1 MSGGLSAGY
10 GRAAQQEDQLMNL
23 DLTEEQ
29 KAARQT
35 ARDFAEKEIM
45 PVARENDEQ
54 EKFPADLVRKMADV
68 GILGTAI
75 PEKYGGAG
83 MDFIS
88 YALVTEEIG
97 RACSSMRTVL
107 SVTSSLVALTILK
120 WGTEEQKQKYLPR
133 LASGDIIGCFGL
145 TEPDAGSDAA
155 NLSTSAKKD
164 GSAWIINGNKMWISN
179 GGVAKLAIIFA
190 QTDKSLK
197 HKGLAAFLVDTD
209 TEGFSSQPIHGK
221 LGLRSSDTASLTLE
235 DVKVSEDALL
245 GQVGE
250 GFKVAMSALDNGRYS
265 VAAGCVG
272 ICQGCVDASV
282 KYAQER
288 IAFGKP
294 IAGFQLV
301 QELIADMVLDTE
313 MSRLLVFQAGCLKNK
328 GVRNTRETSLAKWQ
342 ASEAALRCGN
352 RAIQVFG
359 GYGYSNE
366 YPVERYM
373 RDARVASLYE
383 GTTQIQKLIIARHA
397 TGISAFL

>member
-1 MSGGLSAGY
+1 MDI
-10 GRAAQQEDQLMNL
+10 E
-23 DLTEEQ
+23 LTDEQ

-35 ARDFAEKEIM
+35 ARDFAEKEIV

-54 EKFPADLVRKMADV
+54 EKFPAEIVKKMGEV
-68 GILGTAI
+68 GFLGAAI
-75 PEKYGGAG
+75 PEQYGGAG

-97 RACSSMRTVL
+97 RACSSVRTVL

-120 WGTEEQKQKYLPR
+120 WGTEEQKKKYLPR
-133 LASGDIIGCFGL
+133 LSSGEIIGCFGL

-155 NLSTSAKKD
+155 NLSTSAKKK
-164 GSAWIINGNKMWISN
+164 GSEWVLNGNKMWISN

-190 QTDKSLK
+190 QTDKKLK
-197 HKGLAAFLVDTD
+197 HKGIAAFLVDTD

-221 LGLRSSDTASLTLE
+221 LGLKSSDTSSLTLE
-235 DVKVSEDALL
+235 DVRVSDDALL
-245 GQVGE
+245 GKVGE

-272 ICQGCVDASV
+272 ICQACIDASV
-282 KYAQER
+282 KYSQER
-288 IAFGKP
+288 TAFGRP

-301 QELIADMVLDTE
+301 QELIADMVVDTE
-313 MSRLLVFQAGCLKNK
+313 AARLLVFQAGHLKNK
-328 GVRNTRETSLAKWQ
+328 GVRNTRETSIAKLY

-383 GTTQIQKLIIARHA
+383 GTSQILKLVIGRFA
-397 TGISAFL
+397 TGIGAFT

>member
-1 MSGGLSAGY
+1 
-10 GRAAQQEDQLMNL
+10 MNL
-23 DLTEEQ
+23 ELTDEQ

-35 ARDFAEKEIM
+35 ARDFAEKEII
-45 PVARENDEQ
+45 PVAGEYDAKQ
-54 EKFPADLVRKMADV
+54 EYPAELVQKMADV

-75 PEKYGGAG
+75 PEEYGGAG
-83 MDFIS
+83 MDYIA

-120 WGTEEQKQKYLPR
+120 WGTEEQKRKYLPR
-133 LASGDIIGCFGL
+133 LASGEIIGCFGL

-155 NLSTSAKKD
+155 NMSTTAKKD
-164 GSAWIINGNKMWISN
+164 GKNWLLNGNKMWISN
-179 GGVAKLAIIFA
+179 GGIAKMAIIFA

-197 HKGLAAFLVDTD
+197 HKGIAAFLVDTD

-221 LGLRSSDTASLTLE
+221 LGLRASDTVSLTLE
-235 DVKVSEDALL
+235 DVRVGEDALM

-250 GFKVAMSALDNGRYS
+250 GFKIAMSALDNGRYS

-272 ICQGCVDASV
+272 ICQACLDESV
-282 KYAQER
+282 KYAQDR
-288 IAFGKP
+288 TAFGRP

-301 QELIADMVLDTE
+301 QELIADIVLDTE
-313 MSRLLVFQAGCLKNK
+313 MSRLLVFQAGHKKNM
-328 GVRNTRETSLAKWQ
+328 GVRSTRETSLAKWQ

-366 YPVERYM
+366 YPVERFM

-383 GTTQIQKLIIARHA
+383 GTTQIQKLIIARYA
-397 TGISAFL
+397 TGISAFV

>member
-1 MSGGLSAGY
+1 MHL
-10 GRAAQQEDQLMNL
+10 E
-23 DLTEEQ
+23 LTDEQ
-29 KAARQT
+29 RAARQT

-54 EKFPADLVRKMADV
+54 MKFPADIVKKMAE
-68 GILGTAI
+68 LGFLGAAI
-75 PEKYGGAG
+75 PEEYGGAG

-88 YALVTEEIG
+88 YALITEEIG
-97 RACSSMRTVL
+97 RACSSVRTVL
-107 SVTSSLVALTILK
+107 SVTSSLCALTILK
-120 WGTEEQKQKYLPR
+120 WGTEEQKRKYLPKMC
-133 LASGDIIGCFGL
+133 AGEIIACFGL

-155 NLSTSAKKD
+155 NIATSAKKV
-164 GSAWIINGNKMWISN
+164 GSEWVLNGNKMWISN

-197 HKGLAAFLVDTD
+197 HKGMAAFLVDTD
-209 TEGFSSQPIHGK
+209 TKGFSSQPIHGK
-221 LGLRSSDTASLTLE
+221 LGLKSSDTSSLTLE
-235 DVKVSEDALL
+235 DVKVSNEALL
-245 GQVGE
+245 GKVGE

-272 ICQGCVDASV
+272 ICQGCIDAAV
-282 KYAQER
+282 KYSQDR
-288 IAFGKP
+288 TAFGRP

-301 QELIADMVLDTE
+301 QELIADMVVDTE
-313 MSRLLVFQAGCLKNK
+313 AARLLVFQAGHLKNK
-328 GVRNTRETSLAKWQ
+328 GVRNTRETALAKLY
-342 ASEAALRCGN
+342 ASEAALRCSN

-383 GTTQIQKLIIARHA
+383 GTSQILKLLIGRYA
-397 TGISAFL
+397 TDISAFT

>member
-1 MSGGLSAGY
+1 MHL
-10 GRAAQQEDQLMNL
+10 E
-23 DLTEEQ
+23 LTDEQ
-29 KAARQT
+29 RAARQT
-35 ARDFAEKEIM
+35 AREFAEKEIV

-54 EKFPADLVRKMADV
+54 MKFPADIVRKMAE
-68 GILGTAI
+68 LGFLGAAV
-75 PEKYGGAG
+75 PEQYGGAG

-88 YALVTEEIG
+88 YALITEEIG
-97 RACSSMRTVL
+97 RACSSVRTVL
-107 SVTSSLVALTILK
+107 SVTSSLCALTILK
-120 WGTEEQKQKYLPR
+120 WGTEEQKRKYLPKMC
-133 LASGDIIGCFGL
+133 AGEIIACFGL

-155 NLSTSAKKD
+155 NIATSAKQA
-164 GSAWIINGNKMWISN
+164 GSHWVLNGNKMWISN

-197 HKGLAAFLVDTD
+197 HKGMAAFLVDTD
-209 TEGFSSQPIHGK
+209 AKGFSSQQIHGK
-221 LGLRSSDTASLTLE
+221 LGLRAADTASLTLE
-235 DVKVSEDALL
+235 DVQISGDALL
-245 GQVGE
+245 GKVGD

-272 ICQGCVDASV
+272 ICQACVDASV
-282 KYAQER
+282 KYSQER
-288 IAFGKP
+288 TAFGRP

-313 MSRLLVFQAGCLKNK
+313 AARLLVFQAGHLKNK
-328 GVRNTRETSLAKWQ
+328 GARNTRETAMAKLY
-342 ASEAALRCGN
+342 ASEAALRCSN

-383 GTTQIQKLIIARHA
+383 GTSQILKLLIGRYA
-397 TGISAFL
+397 TGISAFT

>member
-1 MSGGLSAGY
+1 MHI
-10 GRAAQQEDQLMNL
+10 E
-23 DLTEEQ
+23 LTDEQ
-29 KAARQT
+29 RAARQT
-35 ARDFAEKEIM
+35 ARDFAEKEIV

-54 EKFPADLVRKMADV
+54 ERFPAEIVKKMGDL
-68 GILGTAI
+68 GFLGAAI

-97 RACSSMRTVL
+97 RACSSVRTVL

-120 WGTEEQKQKYLPR
+120 WGTEEQKKKYLPK
-133 LASGDIIGCFGL
+133 LSSGEIIGCFGL

-155 NLSTSAKKD
+155 NLSTSAKKK
-164 GSAWIINGNKMWISN
+164 GAEWVLNGNKMWISN

-190 QTDKSLK
+190 QTDKKLK
-197 HKGLAAFLVDTD
+197 HKGIAAFLVDTD
-209 TEGFSSQPIHGK
+209 TDGFSSQPIHGK
-221 LGLRSSDTASLTLE
+221 LGLKSSDTSSLTLE
-235 DVKVSEDALL
+235 DVKVSDDSLL
-245 GQVGE
+245 GKVGE

-272 ICQGCVDASV
+272 ICQACIDASV
-282 KYAQER
+282 KYSQER
-288 IAFGKP
+288 TAFGRP

-301 QELIADMVLDTE
+301 QELIADMVVDTE
-313 MSRLLVFQAGCLKNK
+313 AARLLVFQAGHLKNK
-328 GVRNTRETSLAKWQ
+328 GEGNTRETSIAKLY

-383 GTTQIQKLIIARHA
+383 GTSQILKLVIGRFA
-397 TGISAFL
+397 TGIGAFT

>member
-1 MSGGLSAGY
+1 
-10 GRAAQQEDQLMNL
+10 MNL

-45 PVARENDEQ
+45 PVAREYDEKA
-54 EKFPADLVRKMADV
+54 EFPADLVRKMAAV

-107 SVTSSLVALTILK
+107 SVTSSLVALTIVK

-133 LASGDIIGCFGL
+133 LASGEIIGCFGL
-145 TEPDAGSDAA
+145 TEPDVGSDAA
-155 NLSTSAKKD
+155 NLSTTAKKD
-164 GSAWIINGNKMWISN
+164 GSDWLLNGNKMWISN
-179 GGVAKLAIIFA
+179 GGISKLAIIFA
-190 QTDKSLK
+190 QTDKTLK
-197 HKGLAAFLVDTD
+197 HKGIAAYLVDTD
-209 TEGFSSQPIHGK
+209 LEGFSSQPIHGK
-221 LGLRSSDTASLTLE
+221 LGLRASDTTSLTLE
-235 DVKVSEDALL
+235 DVRVGQDAVL
-245 GQVGE
+245 GKVGE
-250 GFKVAMSALDNGRYS
+250 GFKVAMSGLDNGRYS

-272 ICQGCVDASV
+272 ICQGCLDASV
-282 KYAQER
+282 KYAQDR
-288 IAFGKP
+288 TAFGRP

-313 MSRLLVFQAGCLKNK
+313 ASRLLVFQAGHLKNK
-328 GVRNTRETSLAKWQ
+328 GARNTRETSLAKGQ
-342 ASEAALRCGN
+342 AAEAALRCGN

-383 GTTQIQKLIIARHA
+383 GTTQIQKLIIARYA
-397 TGISAFL
+397 TGISAFV

>member
-1 MSGGLSAGY
+1 M
-10 GRAAQQEDQLMNL
+10 DL

-35 ARDFAEKEIM
+35 TRDFAEKEIV
-45 PVARENDEQ
+45 PVAREYDEKM
-54 EKFPADLVRKMADV
+54 EFPAALVQRMADV

-107 SVTSSLVALTILK
+107 SVTSSLTALTILK
-120 WGTEEQKQKYLPR
+120 FGTEEQKQKYLPKF
-133 LASGDIIGCFGL
+133 ASGEIIGCFGL

-155 NLSTSAKKD
+155 NLLTTAKKD
-164 GSAWIINGNKMWISN
+164 GSDWIINGNKMWISN
-179 GGVAKLAIIFA
+179 GGIAKAAIIFA
-190 QTDKSLK
+190 QTDRSLK
-197 HKGLAAFLVDTD
+197 HKGIAAFLIDTD
-209 TEGFSSQPIHGK
+209 TEGFSSQQIHGK
-221 LGLRSSDTASLTLE
+221 LGLRAADTASLTLE
-235 DVKVSEDALL
+235 DVRVSNDALL
-245 GQVGE
+245 GEVGE
-250 GFKVAMSALDNGRYS
+250 GFKISMSALDNGRFS

-272 ICQGCVDASV
+272 ICQACVDASV
-282 KYAQER
+282 KYSQDR
-288 IAFGKP
+288 MAFGRP

-313 MSRLLVFQAGCLKNK
+313 AGRLLVFQAGHLKNK
-328 GVRNTRETSLAKWQ
+328 GVRNTRETSMAKLY
-342 ASEAALRCGN
+342 ASEAALKCGN

-383 GTTQIQKLIIARHA
+383 GTTQIQKLIIARYA
-397 TGISAFL
+397 TGISAFT

>member
-1 MSGGLSAGY
+1 M
-10 GRAAQQEDQLMNL
+10 DL

-35 ARDFAEKEIM
+35 TRDFAEKEIV
-45 PVARENDEQ
+45 PVAREYDEKM
-54 EKFPADLVRKMADV
+54 EFPAALVQRMADV

-107 SVTSSLVALTILK
+107 SVTSSLTALTILK
-120 WGTEEQKQKYLPR
+120 FGTEEQKQKYLPKF
-133 LASGDIIGCFGL
+133 ASGEIIGCFGL

-155 NLSTSAKKD
+155 NLLTTAKKD
-164 GSAWIINGNKMWISN
+164 GSDWIINGNKMWISN
-179 GGVAKLAIIFA
+179 GGIAKAAIIFA
-190 QTDKSLK
+190 QTDRSLK
-197 HKGLAAFLVDTD
+197 HKGIAAFLVDTD
-209 TEGFSSQPIHGK
+209 IEGFSSQQIHGK
-221 LGLRSSDTASLTLE
+221 LGLRAADTASLTLE
-235 DVKVSEDALL
+235 DVRVSNDTLL
-245 GQVGE
+245 GEVGE
-250 GFKVAMSALDNGRYS
+250 GFKIAMSGLDNGRFS

-272 ICQGCVDASV
+272 ICQACVDASV
-282 KYAQER
+282 KYSQDR
-288 IAFGKP
+288 MAFGRP
-294 IAGFQLV
+294 IAAFQLV

-313 MSRLLVFQAGCLKNK
+313 AGRLLVFQAGHLKNK
-328 GVRNTRETSLAKWQ
+328 GVRNTRETSMAKLY
-342 ASEAALRCGN
+342 ASEAALKCGN

-383 GTTQIQKLIIARHA
+383 GTTQIQKLIIARDA
-397 TGISAFL
+397 TGISAFA

>member
-1 MSGGLSAGY
+1 MHL
-10 GRAAQQEDQLMNL
+10 E
-23 DLTEEQ
+23 LTDEQ
-29 KAARQT
+29 RAARQT

-54 EKFPADLVRKMADV
+54 MKFPADIVQKMAE
-68 GILGTAI
+68 LGFLGAAI
-75 PEKYGGAG
+75 PEEYGGAG

-88 YALVTEEIG
+88 YALITEEIG
-97 RACSSMRTVL
+97 RACSSVRTVL
-107 SVTSSLVALTILK
+107 SVTSSLCALTILK
-120 WGTEEQKQKYLPR
+120 WGTEEQKRKYLPKMC
-133 LASGDIIGCFGL
+133 AGEIIACFGL

-155 NLSTSAKKD
+155 NISTSAKKV
-164 GSAWIINGNKMWISN
+164 GSGWILNGNKMWISN

-197 HKGLAAFLVDTD
+197 HKGMAAFLVDTD
-209 TEGFSSQPIHGK
+209 TKGFSSQPIHGK
-221 LGLRSSDTASLTLE
+221 LGLKSSDTASLTLE
-235 DVKVSEDALL
+235 DVKVSDDALL
-245 GQVGE
+245 GKVGE

-272 ICQGCVDASV
+272 ICQGCIDASV
-282 KYAQER
+282 KYSQDR
-288 IAFGKP
+288 TAFGRP

-301 QELIADMVLDTE
+301 QELIADMVVDTE
-313 MSRLLVFQAGCLKNK
+313 AARLLVFQAGHLKNK
-328 GVRNTRETSLAKWQ
+328 GVRNTRETALAKLY
-342 ASEAALRCGN
+342 ASEAALRCSN

-383 GTTQIQKLIIARHA
+383 GTSQILKLLIGRYA
-397 TGISAFL
+397 TDISAFT

>member
-1 MSGGLSAGY
+1 
-10 GRAAQQEDQLMNL
+10 MNL

-45 PVARENDEQ
+45 PVAREYDEKA
-54 EKFPADLVRKMADV
+54 EFPADLVRKMADV

-107 SVTSSLVALTILK
+107 SVTSSLVALTIVK

-145 TEPDAGSDAA
+145 TEPDVGSDAA
-155 NLSTSAKKD
+155 NLSTTAKKD
-164 GSAWIINGNKMWISN
+164 GADWVLNGNKMWISN
-179 GGVAKLAIIFA
+179 GGISKLAIIFA
-190 QTDKSLK
+190 QTDKTLK
-197 HKGLAAFLVDTD
+197 HKGIAAYLVDTD
-209 TEGFSSQPIHGK
+209 LEGFSSQPIHGK
-221 LGLRSSDTASLTLE
+221 LGLRASDTTSLTLE
-235 DVKVSEDALL
+235 DVRVGQDTVL
-245 GQVGE
+245 GEVGE
-250 GFKVAMSALDNGRYS
+250 GFKVAMSGLDNGRYS

-272 ICQGCVDASV
+272 ICQACLDASV
-282 KYAQER
+282 KYAQDR
-288 IAFGKP
+288 TAFGRP

-313 MSRLLVFQAGCLKNK
+313 ASRLLVFQAGHLKNK
-328 GVRNTRETSLAKWQ
+328 GARNTRETSLAKWQ
-342 ASEAALRCGN
+342 AAEAALRCGN

-383 GTTQIQKLIIARHA
+383 GTTQIQKLIIARYA
-397 TGISAFL
+397 TGISAFV

>member
-1 MSGGLSAGY
+1 
-10 GRAAQQEDQLMNL
+10 MNF

-45 PVARENDEQ
+45 PVARENDESQ
-54 EKFPADLVRKMADV
+54 QFPTDLVRRMADV

-83 MDFIS
+83 MDYIS

-120 WGTEEQKQKYLPR
+120 WGTEEQKQKHLPR
-133 LASGDIIGCFGL
+133 LASGEIIGCFGL

-155 NLSTSAKKD
+155 NLSTMAAKD
-164 GSAWIINGNKMWISN
+164 GDGWILNGNKMWISN
-179 GGVAKLAIIFA
+179 GGIAGLAIIFA

-197 HKGLAAFLVDTD
+197 HRGLAAFLVDPA

-221 LGLRSSDTASLTLE
+221 LGLRASDTTSLTLE
-235 DVKVSEDALL
+235 DVRVGEDALL
-245 GQVGE
+245 GEVGE
-250 GFKVAMSALDNGRYS
+250 GFKVAMSALDSGRYS

-282 KYAQER
+282 KYAQDR
-288 IAFGKP
+288 TAFGKP

-313 MSRLLVFQAGCLKNK
+313 MSRLLVFQAGCLKDK

-342 ASEAALRCGN
+342 ASEAALRNGN

>member
-1 MSGGLSAGY
+1 
-10 GRAAQQEDQLMNL
+10 MNF

-45 PVARENDEQ
+45 PVARENDASER
-54 EKFPADLVRKMADV
+54 FPTDLVRRMADV

-83 MDFIS
+83 MDYIS

-120 WGTEEQKQKYLPR
+120 WGTEEQKQKHLPR
-133 LASGDIIGCFGL
+133 LASGETIGCFAL

-155 NLSTSAKKD
+155 NLSTMAAKD
-164 GSAWIINGNKMWISN
+164 GDGWILNGNKMWISN
-179 GGVAKLAIIFA
+179 GGVAGLAIIFA

-197 HKGLAAFLVDTD
+197 HRGLAAFLVDPG

-221 LGLRSSDTASLTLE
+221 LGLRASDTVSLTLE
-235 DVKVSEDALL
+235 DVRVGEDALL
-245 GQVGE
+245 GEVGE
-250 GFKVAMSALDNGRYS
+250 GFKVAMSALDSGRYS

-282 KYAQER
+282 KYAQDR
-288 IAFGKP
+288 TAFGKP
-294 IAGFQLV
+294 IASFQLV

-313 MSRLLVFQAGCLKNK
+313 MSRLLVFQAGCLKDK

-383 GTTQIQKLIIARHA
+383 GTTQIQKLIIGRHA

>member
-1 MSGGLSAGY
+1 
-10 GRAAQQEDQLMNL
+10 MNL

-45 PVARENDEQ
+45 PVAREYDEKA
-54 EKFPADLVRKMADV
+54 EFPADLVRKMADV
-68 GILGTAI
+68 GIFGTAI

-107 SVTSSLVALTILK
+107 SVTSSLVALTIVK

-133 LASGDIIGCFGL
+133 LASGEIIGCFGL
-145 TEPDAGSDAA
+145 TEPDVGSDAA
-155 NLSTSAKKD
+155 NLSTTAKKD
-164 GSAWIINGNKMWISN
+164 GSDWLLNGNKMWISN
-179 GGVAKLAIIFA
+179 GGISKLAIIFA
-190 QTDKSLK
+190 QTDKTLK
-197 HKGLAAFLVDTD
+197 HKGIAAYLVDTD
-209 TEGFSSQPIHGK
+209 LEGFSSQPIHGK
-221 LGLRSSDTASLTLE
+221 LGLRASDTTSLTLE
-235 DVKVSEDALL
+235 DVRVGQDAVL
-245 GQVGE
+245 GEVGE
-250 GFKVAMSALDNGRYS
+250 GFKVAMSGLDNGRYS

-272 ICQGCVDASV
+272 ICQGCLDASV
-282 KYAQER
+282 KYAQDR
-288 IAFGKP
+288 TAFGRP

-313 MSRLLVFQAGCLKNK
+313 ASRLLVFQAGHLKNK
-328 GVRNTRETSLAKWQ
+328 GARNTRETSLAKWQ
-342 ASEAALRCGN
+342 AAEAALRCGN

-383 GTTQIQKLIIARHA
+383 GTTQIQKLIIARYA
-397 TGISAFL
+397 TGISAFV

>member
-1 MSGGLSAGY
+1 M
-10 GRAAQQEDQLMNL
+10 
-23 DLTEEQ
+23 DLELTDEQ

-35 ARDFAEKEIM
+35 ARDFAEKEII
-45 PVARENDEQ
+45 PVAGEYDAKCE
-54 EKFPADLVRKMADV
+54 FPVELVAKMAEI

-83 MDFIS
+83 MDYVS

-107 SVTSSLVALTILK
+107 SVTSSLVSLTILK

-133 LASGDIIGCFGL
+133 LASGEIIGCFGL

-155 NLSTSAKKD
+155 NQSTTAKKD
-164 GSAWIINGNKMWISN
+164 GSGWILNGNKMWISN
-179 GGVAKLAIIFA
+179 GGIAKMALIFA

-197 HKGLAAFLVDTD
+197 HKGIAAFLVDTD

-221 LGLRSSDTASLTLE
+221 LGLRAADTTSLTLE
-235 DVKVSEDALL
+235 DVKVGEYALM

-250 GFKVAMSALDNGRYS
+250 GFKIAMSALDNGRFS

-272 ICQGCVDASV
+272 ICQGCVDESV
-282 KYAQER
+282 KYAQDR
-288 IAFGKP
+288 TAFGRP

-313 MSRLLVFQAGCLKNK
+313 ASRLLVFQAADKKNK
-328 GVRNTRETSLAKWQ
+328 GVPNTRETSLAKWH

-366 YPVERYM
+366 YPVERFM

-383 GTTQIQKLIIARHA
+383 GTTQIQKLIIARYA
-397 TGISAFL
+397 TGISAFV

>member
-1 MSGGLSAGY
+1 
-10 GRAAQQEDQLMNL
+10 MNL
-23 DLTEEQ
+23 DLTDEQ

-35 ARDFAEKEIM
+35 ARDFAEKEII
-45 PVARENDEQ
+45 PVAREYDEKC
-54 EKFPADLVRKMADV
+54 EFPAHLVEKMGDV
-68 GILGTAI
+68 GIFGTAI
-75 PEKYGGAG
+75 PENYGGAG
-83 MDFIS
+83 MDFIA

-120 WGTEEQKQKYLPR
+120 WGTEMQKQKYLPR
-133 LASGDIIGCFGL
+133 LASGEIIGCFGL

-164 GSAWIINGNKMWISN
+164 GSDWILNGNKMWISN
-179 GGVAKLAIIFA
+179 GGISKLAIIFA

-197 HKGLAAFLVDTD
+197 HKGIAAFLVDTD
-209 TEGFSSQPIHGK
+209 IEGFSSQQIHGK
-221 LGLRSSDTASLTLE
+221 LGLRAADTASLTLE
-235 DVKVSEDALL
+235 DVRVNDDALL
-245 GQVGE
+245 GKVGD
-250 GFKVAMSALDNGRYS
+250 GFKVAMSGLDNGRYS

-272 ICQGCVDASV
+272 ICQACVDASV
-282 KYAQER
+282 KYSQDR
-288 IAFGKP
+288 VAFGRP

-301 QELIADMVLDTE
+301 QELIADMILDTE
-313 MSRLLVFQAGCLKNK
+313 AGRLLVFQAGHLKNK
-328 GVRNTRETSLAKWQ
+328 GVRNTRETSLAKLY
-342 ASEAALRCGN
+342 ASEAALKCGN

-383 GTTQIQKLIIARHA
+383 GTSQIQKLIIARFA
-397 TGISAFL
+397 TGISAVV

>member
-1 MSGGLSAGY
+1 
-10 GRAAQQEDQLMNL
+10 MNL
-23 DLTEEQ
+23 DLTDVQ

-35 ARDFAEKEIM
+35 AREFAEKEIV
-45 PVARENDEQ
+45 PVAREYDEKC
-54 EKFPADLVRKMADV
+54 EFPTDLLKKMADV

-83 MDFIS
+83 MDYIA
-88 YALVTEEIG
+88 YGLVTEEIG

-120 WGTEEQKQKYLPR
+120 WGTEEQKKKYLPKM
-133 LASGDIIGCFGL
+133 ATGEIIGCFGL

-164 GSAWIINGNKMWISN
+164 GSGWIINGNKMWISN
-179 GGVAKLAIIFA
+179 GGISKLAIIFA

-197 HKGLAAFLVDTD
+197 HKGIAAFLVDTD
-209 TEGFSSQPIHGK
+209 IEGFSSQPIHGK
-221 LGLRSSDTASLTLE
+221 LGVRAADTSSLTLE
-235 DVKVSEDALL
+235 DVKVDGDALL
-245 GQVGE
+245 GDVGE
-250 GFKVAMSALDNGRYS
+250 GFKIAMSALDNGRYS

-272 ICQGCVDASV
+272 ICQACVDASV
-282 KYAQER
+282 KYSQER
-288 IAFGKP
+288 MAFGRP

-313 MSRLLVFQAGCLKNK
+313 AGRLLVFQAGHLKNK
-328 GVRNTRETSLAKWQ
+328 GVPNTRETSLAKLY
-342 ASEAALRCGN
+342 ASEGALRCGN
-352 RAIQVFG
+352 KAIQVFG

-366 YPVERYM
+366 YPVERFM

-383 GTTQIQKLIIARHA
+383 GTTQIQKLIIARFA
-397 TGISAFL
+397 TGISAFV

>member
-1 MSGGLSAGY
+1 
-10 GRAAQQEDQLMNL
+10 MNL

-35 ARDFAEKEIM
+35 ARDFAEKEII
-45 PVARENDEQ
+45 PVAREYDERA
-54 EKFPADLVRKMADV
+54 EFPADLVQKMADV

-107 SVTSSLVALTILK
+107 SVTSSLVALTIVK
-120 WGTEEQKQKYLPR
+120 WGTEEQKQEYLPR
-133 LASGDIIGCFGL
+133 LASGEIIGCFGL

-155 NLSTSAKKD
+155 NLSTTAKKD
-164 GSAWIINGNKMWISN
+164 GSSWIINGNKMWISN
-179 GGVAKLAIIFA
+179 GGIAKLAIIFA
-190 QTDKSLK
+190 QTDRSLK
-197 HKGLAAFLVDTD
+197 HKGIAAFLVDTD
-209 TEGFSSQPIHGK
+209 TDGFSSQPIHGK
-221 LGLRSSDTASLTLE
+221 LGLRASDTVSLNLE
-235 DVKVSEDALL
+235 DVRVGDDALL
-245 GQVGE
+245 GKVGE
-250 GFKVAMSALDNGRYS
+250 GFRIAMSALDNGRYS

-272 ICQGCVDASV
+272 ICQGCLDESV
-282 KYAQER
+282 KYAQDR
-288 IAFGKP
+288 TAFGRP
-294 IAGFQLV
+294 IAAFQLV

-313 MSRLLVFQAGCLKNK
+313 TSRLLVFQAGHLKNK
-328 GVRNTRETSLAKWQ
+328 GVRNTRETSLAKWH
-342 ASEAALRCGN
+342 ASESATRCGN

-383 GTTQIQKLIIARHA
+383 GTTQIQKLIIARYA
-397 TGISAFL
+397 TGISAFV

>member
-1 MSGGLSAGY
+1 M
-10 GRAAQQEDQLMNL
+10 
-23 DLTEEQ
+23 DLELTDEQ

-35 ARDFAEKEIM
+35 ARDFADNEIM

-54 EKFPADLVRKMADV
+54 GKFPADIVAKMGD
-68 GILGTAI
+68 LGFLGAAI

-88 YALVTEEIG
+88 YALITEEIG
-97 RACSSMRTVL
+97 RACSSVRTVL

-120 WGTEEQKQKYLPR
+120 WGTEEQKMKYLPR
-133 LASGDIIGCFGL
+133 LASGEIIGCFGL

-155 NLSTSAKKD
+155 NISTTARKD
-164 GSAWIINGNKMWISN
+164 GAGWILNGNKMWISN
-179 GGVAKLAIIFA
+179 GGVSKLAIIFA
-190 QTDKSLK
+190 QTDKSQK
-197 HKGLAAFLVDTD
+197 HKGMAAFLVDTD
-209 TEGFSSQPIHGK
+209 VEGFSSQPIHGK

-235 DVKVSEDALL
+235 DVRVGADALF
-245 GQVGE
+245 GGIGD
-250 GFKVAMSALDNGRYS
+250 GFKIAMSALDNGRYS

-282 KYAQER
+282 KYSQER
-288 IAFGKP
+288 MAFGRP

-301 QELIADMVLDTE
+301 QELIADMILDTE
-313 MSRLLVFQAGCLKNK
+313 AGRLLVFQAGHLKNK
-328 GVRNTRETSLAKWQ
+328 GVRNTRETSLAKLY

-352 RAIQVFG
+352 KAIQVFG

-383 GTTQIQKLIIARHA
+383 GTTQIQKLIIARYA
-397 TGISAFL
+397 TGISAFT

>member
-1 MSGGLSAGY
+1 
-10 GRAAQQEDQLMNL
+10 MNL

-35 ARDFAEKEIM
+35 ARDFAENEII
-45 PVARENDEQ
+45 PVAREYDEKC
-54 EKFPADLVRKMADV
+54 EFPEALVDKMAEI

-83 MDFIS
+83 MDLIS

-107 SVTSSLVALTILK
+107 SVTSSLVSLTILK

-133 LASGDIIGCFGL
+133 LASGEIIGCFGL

-155 NLSTSAKKD
+155 NLTTIAKKD
-164 GSAWIINGNKMWISN
+164 GSDWILNGNKMWISN
-179 GGVAKLAIIFA
+179 GGISKLALIFA
-190 QTDKSLK
+190 HTNKSLK
-197 HKGLAAFLVDTD
+197 HRGIAAFLVDTD
-209 TEGFSSQPIHGK
+209 KEGFSSQPIHGK
-221 LGLRSSDTASLTLE
+221 LGLRASDTTSLTLE
-235 DVKVSEDALL
+235 DVRVSGDALM
-245 GQVGE
+245 GEVGE
-250 GFKVAMSALDNGRYS
+250 GFKIAMSGLDNGRYS

-272 ICQGCVDASV
+272 ICQACVDESV
-282 KYAQER
+282 KYAQDR
-288 IAFGKP
+288 TAFGKP

-313 MSRLLVFQAGCLKNK
+313 AARLLVFQAGHLKNK
-328 GVRNTRETSLAKWQ
+328 GVRNTRETSLAKLY
-342 ASEAALRCGN
+342 ASEAALKCGN

-366 YPVERYM
+366 YPVERFM

-383 GTTQIQKLIIARHA
+383 GTTQIQKLIIARYA
-397 TGISAFL
+397 TGISAFS

>member
-1 MSGGLSAGY
+1 
-10 GRAAQQEDQLMNL
+10 MNF

-45 PVARENDEQ
+45 PVARENDASER
-54 EKFPADLVRKMADV
+54 FPTDLVRRMADV

-83 MDFIS
+83 MDYIS

-120 WGTEEQKQKYLPR
+120 WGTEEQKQKHLPR
-133 LASGDIIGCFGL
+133 LASGEIIGCFGL

-155 NLSTSAKKD
+155 NLSTMAAKD
-164 GSAWIINGNKMWISN
+164 GDGWILNGNKMWISN
-179 GGVAKLAIIFA
+179 GGVAGLAIIFA

-197 HKGLAAFLVDTD
+197 HRGLAAFLVDPGTQ
-209 TEGFSSQPIHGK
+209 GFSSQPIHGK
-221 LGLRSSDTASLTLE
+221 LGLRASDTVSLTLE
-235 DVKVSEDALL
+235 DVRVGEDALL
-245 GQVGE
+245 GEVGE
-250 GFKVAMSALDNGRYS
+250 GFKVAMSALDSGRYS

-282 KYAQER
+282 KYAQDR
-288 IAFGKP
+288 TAFGKP

-313 MSRLLVFQAGCLKNK
+313 MSRLLVFQAGCLKDR